1 MPQLT
6 HQDSSLNSAEPKSVV
21 LADYTMG
28 QSISE
33 ALFASMNFGR
43 KLDPCV
49 VLKLYLSFD
58 VTRIITIPFRAPG
71 GIRTHVDFRQKI
83 CSHSPSATRAP
94 VHFLLYPFFNASL
107 KGSVDVNVYV
117 FRYLLH
123 CGGDH
128 FRFQTVFPCYRKS
141 VIHGLRH
148 RLQCLFL
155 SLWCV
160 HFVSLLK

>member
-6 HQDSSLNSAEPKSVV
+6 HQDSNLNSAEPKSVV
-21 LADYTMG
+21 LANYTMG

-33 ALFASMNFGR
+33 ALFAPMNFGR

-94 VHFLLYPFFNASL
+94 VHFFTLS
-107 KGSVDVNVYV
+107 
-117 FRYLLH
+117 
-123 CGGDH
+123 
-128 FRFQTVFPCYRKS
+128 
-141 VIHGLRH
+141 I
-148 RLQCLFL
+148 LQCLVEGQRRRQCL
-155 SLWCV
+155 RLPISPSLRR
-160 HFVSLLK
+160 L